1 MLKSL
6 KEFIERSVQDE
17 SDHSMSGLDNRVDLA
32 AAVLM
37 IEISLADSSIDDEE
51 LAVIKKALIAHFNIA
66 AEQVDE
72 LIELARR
79 EVDLAVSLHDFTRM
93 LNNNLNPSEKI
104 QIIEL
109 LWQVA
114 FADAVL
120 DKYEEYYIR
129 KIADLL
135 YISHKD
141 YIRTKHRVA
150 DNSVPDAQKYLGSE

>member
-1 MLKSL
+1 MLKSIR
-6 KEFIERSVQDE
+6 EFFERGLQDGGARDT
-17 SDHSMSGLDNRVDLA
+17 SRPGNRVELA

-37 IEISLADSSIDDEE
+37 IEISLADSAIDNEE
-51 LAVIKKALIAHFNIA
+51 LAVIKTTLVNHFNIA
-66 AEQVDE
+66 AGQVEE
-72 LIELARR
+72 LIELERR
-79 EVDLAVSLHDFTRM
+79 EVDLAVSLHDFTRL
-93 LNNNLNPSEKI
+93 LNENLDPAEKI
-104 QIIEL
+104 RVIES
-109 LWQVA
+109 LWKVA

-150 DNSVPDAQKYLGSE
+150 DSYDG